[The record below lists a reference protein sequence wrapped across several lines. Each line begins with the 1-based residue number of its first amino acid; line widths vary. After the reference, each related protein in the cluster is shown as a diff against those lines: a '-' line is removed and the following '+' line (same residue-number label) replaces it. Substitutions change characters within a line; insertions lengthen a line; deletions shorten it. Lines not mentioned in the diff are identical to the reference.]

1 MSSVDIFVFDLFEF
15 VVDVIVVI
23 WYKKL
28 GDVVVCDEVLV
39 EIEID
44 KVVLEVLVLVDGILD
59 VVLEEEGMIVI
70 FCQILGCLC
79 EGNSVGKEISVKFE
93 EKVFMLVQC
102 QQVLL
107 EE

>member
-1 MSSVDIFVFDLFEF
+1 MSSVDILVFDLFEF

-23 WYKKL
+23 WYKKF

-59 VVLEEEGMIVI
+59 VVLEDEGIMVM
-70 FCQILGCLC
+70 FC
-79 EGNSVGKEISVKFE
+79 
-93 EKVFMLVQC
+93 
-102 QQVLL
+102 
-107 EE
+107 

>member
-1 MSSVDIFVFDLFEF
+1 MSSVDILVFDLFEF

-23 WYKKL
+23 WYKKF

-44 KVVLEVLVLVDGILD
+44 KVVLEVLALVDGILD
-59 VVLEEEGMIVI
+59 VVLEDEGIIVM
-70 FCQILGCLC
+70 FCQIFGCLC

-93 EKVFMLVQC
+93 EKVFILV
-102 QQVLL
+102 
-107 EE
+107 

>member
-1 MSSVDIFVFDLFEF
+1 MSSVDILVFDLFEF

-23 WYKKL
+23 WYKKF

-44 KVVLEVLVLVDGILD
+44 KVVLEVSVSVDGILD
-59 VVLEEEGMIVI
+59 VVLEDEGIIVMFRQI
-70 FCQILGCLC
+70 FGRLC

-93 EKVFMLVQC
+93 EKVFILV
-102 QQVLL
+102 
-107 EE
+107 

>member
-1 MSSVDIFVFDLFEF
+1 MSSVDILVFDLFEF

-23 WYKKL
+23 WYKKF

-59 VVLEEEGMIVI
+59 VVLEDEGIIVM
-70 FCQILGCLC
+70 FC
-79 EGNSVGKEISVKFE
+79 
-93 EKVFMLVQC
+93 
-102 QQVLL
+102 
-107 EE
+107 